1 MGILTD
7 LYKSVLNT
15 DTQKSAFAQ
24 TCSKCGC
31 NLSSG
36 GGKAYH
42 QDGKGG
48 WECIDHVELPP
59 KEKTVSDHKEE
70 LENEI
75 LNMLIKF
82 SNKHNVN
89 VTKIGLIN
97 DNGEGKVRII
107 AEV

>member
-1 MGILTD
+1 MGVLTD
-7 LYKSVLNT
+7 LFKSVSNS
-15 DTQKSAFAQ
+15 DMQKSAFSK

-31 NLSSG
+31 NLGSN
-36 GGKAYH
+36 GKAYH

-48 WECIDHVELPP
+48 WECMDHVEVPP
-59 KEKTVSDHKEE
+59 KEKTVSDYKEE

-75 LNMLIKF
+75 FEMLVKF

-89 VTKIGLIN
+89 ITKIGLIN
-97 DNGEGKVRII
+97 VNGEGKVKII